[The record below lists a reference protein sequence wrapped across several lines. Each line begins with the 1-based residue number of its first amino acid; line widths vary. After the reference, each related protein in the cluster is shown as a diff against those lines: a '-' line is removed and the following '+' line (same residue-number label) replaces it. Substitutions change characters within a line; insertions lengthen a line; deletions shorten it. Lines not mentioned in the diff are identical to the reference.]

1 MHGWMQSFPAT
12 VSVPL
17 CLSIVLFSGFL
28 VTRLTKILHLP
39 NVSGYILAGVLLGPH
54 TLGIVPQEM
63 VTQMGFVSDIAL
75 SFIAFGV
82 GKFFKRKVLAQT
94 GRRVIAITVMEA
106 LGAGVIVTMFM
117 YFVLRQSWDFSLLL
131 GAISTATA
139 PASTMM
145 TIRQYKA
152 KGHFVNTL
160 LQVVALDDVVC
171 LLAFSVATALVNAD
185 ASGQF
190 SFSDVLLPLAYNVA
204 AIGLGALC
212 GYGLSRLITNRR
224 SEDNRLILSIA
235 MLLGIT
241 ALCALCDVSPLLS
254 CMVFS
259 AVYINITEDK
269 KLFKQVDRFTPPV
282 LSLFFILSGM
292 SLDIGTLGSVG
303 GIGVCYFLVR
313 IVGKMLG
320 SYAGAALTHDEEN
333 VRRYLGLALVPQAG
347 VAIGLAFLG
356 QRLLPDAMGNL
367 FLTIIL
373 SSSILYELIGPACAK
388 FALHKAGALH
398 PPVADVTPETL
409 PEPSVAVEEP
419 APQEEEKTRKRAP
432 WAKAHGHA
440 LVHDHR

>member
-28 VTRLTKILHLP
+28 VTRLTKVLHLP

-54 TLGIVPQEM
+54 TLGVVPQEM

-94 GRRVIAITVMEA
+94 GRRVIVITVMEA
-106 LGAGVIVTMFM
+106 LGAGVLVTAFM

-190 SFSDVLLPLAYNVA
+190 SLSDVLLPLAYNVA
-204 AIGLGALC
+204 AIGLGGLC
-212 GYGLSRLITNRR
+212 GYGLSRLITNKR

-303 GIGVCYFLVR
+303 LIGVCYFLVR
-313 IVGKMLG
+313 IAGKMFG
-320 SYAGAALTHDEEN
+320 SYAGAVLTHDEGS

-356 QRLLPDAMGNL
+356 QRLLPDPTGGL

-388 FALHKAGALH
+388 FALHKAGALN
-398 PPVADVTPETL
+398 PPVDNALAAEPQTPE
-409 PEPSVAVEEP
+409 P
-419 APQEEEKTRKRAP
+419 AQPEEKAHKHDSAP
-432 WAKAHGHA
+432 WAHGHE
-440 LVHDHR
+440 LVHGHR